1 MPIKGAP
8 FAGPS
13 FISEGSMPPQA
24 CSQLPTLVAI
34 VTLRQRESSIVV
46 GINSLAWQHS
56 TKPGCRLHRETPMKQ
71 PWPHLSGPLRHIVPV
86 WMCMGGKE
94 EVNQGLD
101 EEEEEGRECVTEC
114 VGGVHDHYVDLPVL
128 LLFRTIRR
136 IHSLALL
143 WLGQCSVTYAAHF
156 SAARVVTG

>member
-1 MPIKGAP
+1 
-8 FAGPS
+8 
-13 FISEGSMPPQA
+13 
-24 CSQLPTLVAI
+24 
-34 VTLRQRESSIVV
+34 
-46 GINSLAWQHS
+46 
-56 TKPGCRLHRETPMKQ
+56 
-71 PWPHLSGPLRHIVPV
+71 
-86 WMCMGGKE
+86 MGGKE

-114 VGGVHDHYVDLPVL
+114 VGGVHDHYADLPVL

-156 SAARVVTG
+156 SAARVVTGQWIVGIRLIREAGAFADERE